1 MDDDGLKVILNL
13 VKAHLNFQV
22 SSWKQ
27 VENMKIELTDGRWTT
42 DDQKSS
48 LELSAHILRKS
59 LKQDFSSHIY
69 IFILVLFIDKMS
81 TLEGYWYF
89 YAETTLNVENATYC
103 SCFSVYHAAI
113 DGYL

>member
-1 MDDDGLKVILNL
+1 
-13 VKAHLNFQV
+13 
-22 SSWKQ
+22 
-27 VENMKIELTDGRWTT
+27 MKIELTDGRWTT

-81 TLEGYWYF
+81 TLEGY
-89 YAETTLNVENATYC
+89 
-103 SCFSVYHAAI
+103 
-113 DGYL
+113 